1 MNDTKITRILMN
13 MATVEDGLAKGH
25 EAKAKLLRE
34 LASEIEPPGKPEKNP
49 KPTPKTPFHI
59 EVVPLSD
66 TLTLDD
72 SDIGKAAVEWLK
84 RLLDITA
91 RQTL

>member
-34 LASEIEPPGKPEKNP
+34 LASEIELPGKPEKNP

-66 TLTLDD
+66 TLGDA
-72 SDIGKAAVEWLK
+72 DIGKAAVEWLK

-91 RQTL
+91 RPTL

>member
-34 LASEIEPPGKPEKNP
+34 LASEIELPGKPEKNP

-59 EVVPLSD
+59 EMVPLSD

>member
-1 MNDTKITRILMN
+1 MNDTKITRILLN

-34 LASEIEPPGKPEKNP
+34 LASEIELPGKPEKNP

-66 TLTLDD
+66 TLDD
-72 SDIGKAAVEWLK
+72 ADIGKAAVEWLK

-91 RQTL
+91 RPTL

>member
-34 LASEIEPPGKPEKNP
+34 LASEIELPGKPEKNP

>member
-34 LASEIEPPGKPEKNP
+34 LASEIELPGKPEKNP

-66 TLTLDD
+66 TLDD

-84 RLLDITA
+84 KLLDITA
-91 RQTL
+91 RPTL